1 MEESVLCGGKGMI
14 ENITLLELP
23 VGEHLAIRRNRI
35 CYKKESKAL
44 GRIAIVSGTH
54 GDELEGQ
61 YICYE
66 VARRIGERPE
76 CLTGIV
82 DIYPALNPLGIDLA
96 NRTLPITGVDMN
108 RMFPGSKDGNA
119 MERIAAA
126 VVDDL
131 IGADLCIDV
140 HASDIFVQE
149 IPQVRLSEEFADR
162 MLPFA
167 KLMNVDM
174 IWMNATAT
182 VHEATLAHSLN
193 TMGIPAMVVELGQGN
208 SINMIYGNQ
217 VVDGIFNVMHEMGLW
232 TGDVAPTQ
240 MPAISSDG
248 KVEFIRSEAEGIFL
262 SRIQHN
268 HFVSMGELIGEVVDP
283 ITGEVKSRI
292 TADKIGLLFTLRNY
306 PLVYEGDLLAR
317 ILTDI
322 THNSSAIRE

>member
-1 MEESVLCGGKGMI
+1 MI
-14 ENITLLELP
+14 KTIASLELP
-23 VGEHLAIRRNRI
+23 VGEHLAIQRNRI
-35 CYKKESKAL
+35 CYREETRAL
-44 GRIAIVSGTH
+44 GRITLVSGTH

-66 VARRIGERPE
+66 VARRIGEHPE

-96 NRTLPITGVDMN
+96 NRTLPTTGMDMN

-119 MERIAAA
+119 MEQIAAA

-131 IGADLCIDV
+131 VGADLCVDI

-149 IPQVRLSEEFADR
+149 IPQVRLSEEFAER

-193 TMGIPAMVVELGQGN
+193 VLGIPTMVVELGQGN
-208 SINMIYGNQ
+208 SINMVYGNQ

-232 TGDVAPTQ
+232 TGETAPTQ
-240 MPAISSDG
+240 LPAISSDG
-248 KVEFIRSEAEGIFL
+248 KVEFLRSETEGIFL
-262 SRIQHN
+262 ARSQHN
-268 HFVSMGELIGEVVDP
+268 HFVCVGELIGEVVDP
-283 ITGEVKSRI
+283 MTGEVRSRI
-292 TADKIGLLFTLRNY
+292 TAGKDGLLFTLRNY
-306 PLVYEGDLLAR
+306 PVVYEGDLLAR

-322 THNSSAIRE
+322 E